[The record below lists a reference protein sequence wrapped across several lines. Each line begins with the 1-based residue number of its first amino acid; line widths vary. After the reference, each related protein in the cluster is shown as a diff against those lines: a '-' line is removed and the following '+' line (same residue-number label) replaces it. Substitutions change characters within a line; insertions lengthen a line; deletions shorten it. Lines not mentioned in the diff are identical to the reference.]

1 MVSLIDYWA
10 EFFSA
15 LFDRSLFDER
25 CIGIFMRVRRG
36 SFIFHTILIT

>member
-15 LFDRSLFDER
+15 LFDRSLFDEPI
-25 CIGIFMRVRRG
+25 IGFFWRIRRG
-36 SFIFHTILIT
+36 SFILHTILIT